1 MKYIN
6 YKEERNHGTIDFPI
20 EFYHV
25 TPNHPRYDMSYH
37 WHIEYELI
45 RVLKWNL
52 LMSIGENE
60 FTAEAGDL
68 IFIKGGLL
76 HGGTPKDCVYEC
88 LVFNLESLMAVN
100 HASERLLKKIGSD
113 TLTIPALIKAP
124 VKNLEHITSMM
135 FEHIKKRTEGHELM
149 VIGTLYQF
157 LGYIL
162 ENKLFENVRIISQKD
177 SRKIEHL
184 KKALEVIEN
193 HYADCITLEDLA
205 QAAGMNSKYFCR
217 YFKDMT
223 HRTPVDYLNYYRI
236 EQACFKLVTSNES
249 IADIGLSCGFND
261 VSYFIKTFKKYK
273 GMTPKKY
280 LRAPL

>member
-6 YKEERNHGTIDFPI
+6 YREERNHGTIDFPI

-25 TPNHPRYDMSYH
+25 TPNHPRYEMSYH

-45 RVLKWNL
+45 RVLKGKL

-60 FTAEAGDL
+60 FTAVAGDL

-76 HGGTPKDCVYEC
+76 HGGIPKDCVYEC

-113 TLTIPALIKAP
+113 TLTIPSLIKAP

-149 VIGTLYQF
+149 VIGTLYEF

-162 ENKLFENVRIISQKD
+162 ENKLYENVRIISQKD

-193 HYADCITLEDLA
+193 HYADCIS
-205 QAAGMNSKYFCR
+205 MIYF
-217 YFKDMT
+217 
-223 HRTPVDYLNYYRI
+223 
-236 EQACFKLVTSNES
+236 
-249 IADIGLSCGFND
+249 
-261 VSYFIKTFKKYK
+261 
-273 GMTPKKY
+273 
-280 LRAPL
+280 

>member
-45 RVLKWNL
+45 RVLKGNL

-193 HYADCITLEDLA
+193 LQEMEDE
-205 QAAGMNSKYFCR
+205 GEIYESIEDIWPDYPSKEDF
-217 YFKDMT
+217 FFN
-223 HRTPVDYLNYYRI
+223 YLNYYRI

>member
-6 YKEERNHGTIDFPI
+6 YREERNHGTIDFPI

-25 TPNHPRYDMSYH
+25 TPNHPRYEMSYH

-45 RVLKWNL
+45 RVLKGKL
-52 LMSIGENE
+52 LMSIGESE

-76 HGGTPKDCVYEC
+76 HGGIPKDCVYEC

-113 TLTIPALIKAP
+113 TLTIPSLIKAP

-149 VIGTLYQF
+149 VIGTLYEF

-162 ENKLFENVRIISQKD
+162 ENKLYENVRIISQKD

-193 HYADCITLEDLA
+193 HYADCITLEDLS

-249 IADIGLSCGFND
+249 IADLSL
-261 VSYFIKTFKKYK
+261 IHI
-273 GMTPKKY
+273 
-280 LRAPL
+280 

>member
-6 YKEERNHGTIDFPI
+6 YREERNHGTIDFPI

-25 TPNHPRYDMSYH
+25 TPNHPRYEMSYH

-45 RVLKWNL
+45 RVLKGKL

-60 FTAEAGDL
+60 FTAKAGDL

-76 HGGTPKDCVYEC
+76 HGGIPKDCVYEC

-113 TLTIPALIKAP
+113 TLTIPSHIPSP
-124 VKNLEHITSMM
+124 VKNLERITSLM
-135 FEHIKKRTEGHELM
+135 FEHVKKRTEGHELI
-149 VIGTLYQF
+149 VIGTLFEF

-162 ENKLFENVRIISQKD
+162 ENKMYENVRIISQKD

-193 HYADCITLEDLA
+193 HYADCITCLL
-205 QAAGMNSKYFCR
+205 Y
-217 YFKDMT
+217 
-223 HRTPVDYLNYYRI
+223 
-236 EQACFKLVTSNES
+236 TS
-249 IADIGLSCGFND
+249 D
-261 VSYFIKTFKKYK
+261 T
-273 GMTPKKY
+273 
-280 LRAPL
+280 